1 MSAPLGNT
9 HEADGGDPSIAQQ
22 DSARHQSAR
31 EVDHLLAQR
40 DRQVLGEER
49 HTQVR
54 STQTTC
60 C

>member
-9 HEADGGDPSIAQQ
+9 HEADGGDLSIAQQ
-22 DSARHQSAR
+22 VSARHQSAR

-40 DRQVLGEER
+40 DRQVLGER
-49 HTQVR
+49 RYAQVR